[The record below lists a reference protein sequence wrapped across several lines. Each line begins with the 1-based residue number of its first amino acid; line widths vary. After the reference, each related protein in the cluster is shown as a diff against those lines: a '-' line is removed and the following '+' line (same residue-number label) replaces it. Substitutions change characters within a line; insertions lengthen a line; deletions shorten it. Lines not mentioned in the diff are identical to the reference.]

1 MGFPV
6 LYSMKT
12 ITEFIAYYCQRGK
25 TPNQMGY
32 PKNSLNMTQLS
43 SLYKKYQ
50 KSEIK
55 KKAVQQRFKDNQKK
69 KNLQQKENP
78 KIDEKWLK
86 VKRQVFNRDKYNCQL
101 LPYLPDEYID
111 LRNRLFGLDP
121 CHVFGKGAYPH
132 MKYDVDN
139 VVTLHRLF
147 HSRLDQ
153 YQHPFTGDSIS
164 HSEIYE
170 WWKKIVGSKRFSI
183 LLARSK
189 KR

>member
-1 MGFPV
+1 
-6 LYSMKT
+6 MKT
-12 ITEFIAYYCQRGK
+12 ITEFIAYYHKHGK
-25 TPNQMGY
+25 TPNQIGY
-32 PKNSLNMTQLS
+32 PKNSLNIVQLN
-43 SLYKKYQ
+43 SLYRKYQ
-50 KSEIK
+50 KSLYRK
-55 KKAVQQRFKDNQKK
+55 YQK
-69 KNLQQKENP
+69 LENP
-78 KIDEKWLK
+78 KIDEKWLE